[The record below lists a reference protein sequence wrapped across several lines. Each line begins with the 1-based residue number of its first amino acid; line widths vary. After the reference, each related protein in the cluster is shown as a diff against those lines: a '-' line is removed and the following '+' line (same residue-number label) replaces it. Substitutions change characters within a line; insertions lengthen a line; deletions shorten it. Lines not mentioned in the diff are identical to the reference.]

1 MNCHDLIEKE
11 LQGQLSVAILF
22 SFNQVLLVFIFDFN
36 CFLFCYHIC
45 REVKLCI
52 CADQLLATIQRLQS
66 QTVSNSAHQVTSRAH
81 LLQPSSARDDFNDL
95 TSLLAA
101 DDVQTVLKH
110 LGSVS
115 AAVSRLLT
123 LRMRAAQR
131 RQFARALLHLVTKSR
146 GWARSAE
153 GDVGDASSRLPDIT
167 R

>member
-1 MNCHDLIEKE
+1 M
-11 LQGQLSVAILF
+11 
-22 SFNQVLLVFIFDFN
+22 
-36 CFLFCYHIC
+36 
-45 REVKLCI
+45 LCI

-115 AAVSRLLT
+115 AAVSRIVACST
-123 LRMRAAQR
+123 AATVR
-131 RQFARALLHLVTKSR
+131 KSVIAF
-146 GWARSAE
+146 GNKE
-153 GDVGDASSRLPDIT
+153 
-167 R
+167 